1 VIFLEYL
8 YWVET
13 PNPFTGTS
21 IGIGTV
27 KDLLLIMLHSAR
39 HTYMSYIENL
49 HSSLII
55 THISRSMSD
64 TYNAKTVTS
73 CTSSF

>member
-1 VIFLEYL
+1 VF
-8 YWVET
+8 
-13 PNPFTGTS
+13 
-21 IGIGTV
+21 GTV